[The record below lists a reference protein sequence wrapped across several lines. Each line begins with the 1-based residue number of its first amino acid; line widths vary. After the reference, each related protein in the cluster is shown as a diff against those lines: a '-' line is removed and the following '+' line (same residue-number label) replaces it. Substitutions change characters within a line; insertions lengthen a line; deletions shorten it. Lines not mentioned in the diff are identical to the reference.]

1 MPNLKVMGREVERK
15 FLTKD
20 ASWRRHAGA
29 GVHYRQGYLCLDA
42 ERSVRVRVGGGKAVI
57 TIKGRPE
64 GDARDEF
71 EYPIPVEDGTQIIER
86 MCVKPIIEKT
96 RYKIQRDGLTW
107 EIDEFSSENE
117 GLVIAEVETSE
128 RDIPRPSWVGEEV
141 TSDSR
146 YANVNLVKQPYS
158 QWSQPVEK

>member
-1 MPNLKVMGREVERK
+1 M
-15 FLTKD
+15 
-20 ASWRRHAGA
+20 
-29 GVHYRQGYLCLDA
+29 HYRQGYLCLDA

-57 TIKGRPE
+57 TIKSKSE

-71 EYPIPVEDGTQIIER
+71 EYSIPVEDGTQILKR

-96 RYKIQRDGLTW
+96 RYKIHHDDLTW

-117 GLVIAEVETSE
+117 GLVIAEVETPE

-158 QWSQPVEK
+158 QWRQPVEK